1 MVFFREYQR
10 RSLLNPDELLVRVN
24 QPGNSGNSF
33 EDDEEV
39 RRLKEQYDLLKQE
52 QLTSI
57 IGTSKSLHIS
67 DDEDEEMAQQ
77 LLINTTEQTDT
88 IIGFRNRYRDDL
100 DSNDV
105 AVVPKRT
112 NFNDSSFDMASDSS
126 SSNADDE
133 ANRISELYANL
144 SEDFD
149 GKHRIKFKGDELKIK
164 GRSGKQRGKLMDAP
178 YFQPMKDETYSPTS
192 PLINVNAAAATNQP
206 MSESDMTS
214 FDFLDDYDIKHD

>member
-1 MVFFREYQR
+1 MGWMFDLAER
-10 RSLLNPDELLVRVN
+10 RGQCFPLTRALAPPYSSRGRYALSGFLSLCT
-24 QPGNSGNSF
+24 F
-33 EDDEEV
+33 A
-39 RRLKEQYDLLKQE
+39 
-52 QLTSI
+52 T
-57 IGTSKSLHIS
+57 
-67 DDEDEEMAQQ
+67 AQ

-214 FDFLDDYDIKHD
+214 FDFLDDYDIKYD